1 MTPVKKV
8 CVITGGT
15 SGIGL
20 CTAQAMLEKG
30 YTVYELSRRAEGAP
44 GMKHIMADVTKEETL
59 AAAVQEILKQEDH
72 IDVLINNA
80 GFGISGAVEFT
91 KTEDAQHQLD
101 VNFFGMVR
109 MNRQVL
115 PVMRRQCHGRI
126 VNLSSVAGAIPIPF
140 QTYYSASK
148 AAINSYTMA
157 LANEVKPFGIQVCCV
172 QPGDIRTGFTA
183 AREKNPEGDDVYGG
197 RLPVHVR
204 CLIDEAANIGQ
215 IPNLEKLMA
224 TIRSREIS
232 ACLVLQAQSQ
242 LKALYKDNCDTIIG
256 NCDSSVFLGGKEPT
270 TLKEL
275 SAALGKE
282 TIDTFNTGESRGR
295 ETSHSLNYQKLG
307 KELAS
312 VDELAVLDGGKC
324 ILQLRGVRPFLS
336 NKYDITKH
344 PMYKYLSDYDEK
356 NVFDIE
362 KYLSTRLHPKP
373 TAEYDLYEID
383 AADMSTTG

>member
-1 MTPVKKV
+1 
-8 CVITGGT
+8 
-15 SGIGL
+15 
-20 CTAQAMLEKG
+20 MLEKG
-30 YTVYELSRRAEGAP
+30 YTVYELSRRAEGVP
-44 GMKHIMADVTKEETL
+44 GMQHIVADVTKEETL

-172 QPGDIRTGFTA
+172 QPGDICTGFTA

-197 RLPVHVR
+197 RIARSVAGMERDEQNGMAPEKAGAFIAHVADKKSIRPINTIGLQYKFFCFLVKILPAKTLNWLVG
-204 CLIDEAANIGQ
+204 LIYA
-215 IPNLEKLMA
+215 K
-224 TIRSREIS
+224 
-232 ACLVLQAQSQ
+232 
-242 LKALYKDNCDTIIG
+242 
-256 NCDSSVFLGGKEPT
+256 
-270 TLKEL
+270 
-275 SAALGKE
+275 
-282 TIDTFNTGESRGR
+282 
-295 ETSHSLNYQKLG
+295 
-307 KELAS
+307 
-312 VDELAVLDGGKC
+312 
-324 ILQLRGVRPFLS
+324 
-336 NKYDITKH
+336 
-344 PMYKYLSDYDEK
+344 
-356 NVFDIE
+356 
-362 KYLSTRLHPKP
+362 
-373 TAEYDLYEID
+373 
-383 AADMSTTG
+383 